1 MGTYGVQMKGV
12 LPWLVRL
19 ACRAS
24 TRDFY
29 LALIALVS
37 PVQNIIFLAAH
48 FVCHFMG
55 PHRPGRQSC
64 RAACLLIYVS
74 GSCTRRPGVNM
85 KTPPLYISFVQS
97 NLF

>member
-37 PVQNIIFLAAH
+37 PVQNIIFLISH
-48 FVCHFMG
+48 FFTLLVLIAKQ
-55 PHRPGRQSC
+55 PGACS
-64 RAACLLIYVS
+64 RAV
-74 GSCTRRPGVNM
+74 
-85 KTPPLYISFVQS
+85 
-97 NLF
+97 